1 METLPEVK
9 PELILQRTHVGKGL
23 IVYLLAVACLLS
35 SSFPPAPAG
44 ELRARAPALT
54 KVEKERCVLL
64 GLEEPILVS
73 AKKELDSGFELVELA
88 NARSKARIVDCVFDE
103 KEAAIVL
110 RDWRLI
116 AEKYPIFRRLVKK
129 EEELFKRERILKD
142 ECLFPGSECLIWER
156 CAPG

>member
-1 METLPEVK
+1 M
-9 PELILQRTHVGKGL
+9 
-23 IVYLLAVACLLS
+23 
-35 SSFPPAPAG
+35 
-44 ELRARAPALT
+44 
-54 KVEKERCVLL
+54 

-116 AEKYPIFRRLVKK
+116 AEKYPGFRRLVKK

-142 ECLFPGSECLIWER
+142 ECLFPGSEFLIWER